1 MDKETNDFSLLYLT
15 GIVKQYLWYIIG
27 VVGVSAIMAIIMTLP
42 AIYPPEFLSSTVIYP
57 TNSERFDLVNLF
69 AEEPNV
75 YVYGGPKEVEKLSN
89 IAGARELQ
97 LAVIDSLDL
106 WSAYGVDKNNDE
118 SPEFYA
124 LRTFRGMVSAIQVS
138 GNGLEISAYD
148 TDPQRAADIVNLMV
162 DLIDRKNQEM
172 LFQNQ
177 ASILSV
183 YEETEAGLIAQIS
196 SLSDSTSKI
205 RKKFNVFDADKQ
217 TEVLLGEVLEA
228 QTSLAGEEARLKY
241 LQGSRGTS
249 ETQEI
254 SASIQSLKSQLRT
267 LVDNRY
273 NSPVNLEKFRIG
285 LDKIRV
291 MEEVYVR
298 VSADLKLVQ
307 QKIKYLSMMRETSYS
322 SIIVIEKA
330 APSDKKAKPIR
341 WIILLGTLIIASVVS
356 IMGVVLID
364 QIINRFPAEEDNA

>member
-15 GIVKQYLWYIIG
+15 GIVKEYLWYIIG
-27 VVGVSAIMAIIMTLP
+27 VVGVSAILAIIMTLP
-42 AIYPPEFLSSTVIYP
+42 GIYPPEFLSSTVIYP

-97 LAVIDSLDL
+97 LAVIDSLNL
-106 WSAYGVDKNNDE
+106 WDAYGVDKNNDE

-162 DLIDRKNQEM
+162 DLIDKKNQEM

-183 YEETEAGLIAQIS
+183 YEETEAGLITQIS

-298 VSADLKLVQ
+298 VSADLKMVQ

-322 SIIVIEKA
+322 SIIVIETA
-330 APSDKKAKPIR
+330 APADKKAKPIR

-364 QIINRFPAEEDNA
+364 QIINRFPAEEDNT

>member
-15 GIVKQYLWYIIG
+15 GIVKEYLWYIIG
-27 VVGVSAIMAIIMTLP
+27 VVGVSAILAIIMTLP

-89 IAGARELQ
+89 IAEARELQ
-97 LAVIDSLDL
+97 LTVIDSLNL
-106 WSAYGVDKNNDE
+106 WSAYGVDKNTDE

-162 DLIDRKNQEM
+162 DLIDKKNQEM

-177 ASILSV
+177 ASILTV
-183 YEETEAGLIAQIS
+183 YEETEAGLIAEINA
-196 SLSDSTSKI
+196 LSDSTSKI

-228 QTSLAGEEARLKY
+228 QTTLAGEEARLKY

-249 ETQEI
+249 DTQDI
-254 SASIQSLKSQLRT
+254 SASIQSLKSKIRT

-273 NSPVNLEKFRIG
+273 NSPINLEKFRVG

-291 MEEVYVR
+291 LEEVYVR
-298 VSADLKLVQ
+298 VSNDLRLLQ
-307 QKIKYLSMMRETSYS
+307 QKIEYLKMMRETSYS
-322 SIIVIEKA
+322 SVIVIEKA

-364 QIINRFPAEEDNA
+364 QIINRFPAEEDRA